1 MREVFIFIM
10 LLTFVLGCSSEC
22 IKDECNDIKEVELY
36 GVLKASASGRN
47 NITEKIGYLNEAEIN
62 LLSNFLY
69 SSSHKKTLMNLWP
82 IAYFKIH
89 YSSGTIKYFG
99 VSYDKEEQGIIIF
112 IDDNAL
118 EKPVLAFHECITNA
132 NYESKMRNF
141 LLKYSDKLPKSF
153 YNGILMNK
161 NLDDYIIHTGH

>member
-1 MREVFIFIM
+1 MRKLFILIM
-10 LLTFVLGCSSEC
+10 LLTFVLGCSSEY
-22 IKDECNDIKEVELY
+22 IKEVELY

-47 NITEKIGYLNEAEIN
+47 NITEKIGYLNEAEID

-69 SSSHKKTLMNLWP
+69 SSSRKETLMNLWP

-99 VSYDKEEQGIIIF
+99 VSYAKEEQGIIVF

-118 EKPVLAFHECITNA
+118 EKPVLAFHKCITNA

-161 NLDDYIIHTGH
+161 NIDDYIIHAGH